1 MRFKQG
7 LLALLG
13 AAAVAFGASADPSV
27 TINSVRQN
35 YPWNNTVEINYT
47 IGGTKASSDTLYA
60 LSYSYATSTGGT
72 KTAIPASDMSGTAM
86 VDSDDFQISGTY
98 TAIWTAPA
106 GISTDT
112 AELTIEVQDVTEQGT
127 PATEANAT
135 YMVVRLD
142 NGKVYYRTW
151 ASQDAANTAY
161 NTDEYKTTKMVF
173 RKVPVGTYQT
183 GFSGESTG
191 NDPKSWNLSSFGSGK
206 SYWIGVFQVTQAQYE
221 LIGATA
227 GSTPSNFKSVSTG
240 GTFPDAYA
248 TTGLRPVEQVSWQDI
263 RDSSAASA
271 AVTLGGVTA
280 DSSGTFLQRLNAKTE
295 SGAGVTGFDLPTEVM
310 FEIAERAGATTKYWW
325 GSSQDAASNGQWH
338 TINSSNSG
346 SRTVEVG
353 RTIPNAWGLY
363 DMAGNVWEWCLD
375 QSDYSNDKQMA
386 NRTSPYVPYSG
397 GSSSNRRS
405 RGGGN
410 WNFAP
415 SNDYFAASYRGHA
428 TPSSRSN
435 YIGFRVARV
444 CP

>member
-72 KTAIPASDMSGTAM
+72 KTAIPASDMGGISM

-173 RKVPVGTYQT
+173 RKVPAGTYYVQD
-183 GFSGESTG
+183 SSSTTATMAK
-191 NDPKSWNLSSFGSGK
+191 D
-206 SYWIGVFQVTQAQYE
+206 YWIGIFEVTVGQYT
-221 LIGATA
+221 LMQ
-227 GSTPSNFKSVSTG
+227 N
-240 GTFPDAYA
+240 
-248 TTGLRPVEQVSWQDI
+248 
-263 RDSSAASA
+263 SAASVSA
-271 AVTLGGVTA
+271 TEANMKPQASVAWATLRYNSSSTSTLPTSTFAGNLNSASPIGKLNTLTASTAGG
-280 DSSGTFLQRLNAKTE
+280 KK
-295 SGAGVTGFDLPTEVM
+295 FDLPTEAMWEV
-310 FEIAERAGATTKYWW
+310 AARAMPAGDSSHATWQWFFGSADSTLGEYAWYSGNNSPSGTKKA
-325 GSSQDAASNGQWH
+325 G
-338 TINSSNSG
+338 TKK
-346 SRTVEVG
+346 
-353 RTIPNAWGLY
+353 PNDWGLY
-363 DMAGNVWEWCLD
+363 DVYGNVWEWCLD
-375 QSDYSNDKQMA
+375 SAGSGSAAMSYSQTPSVASGYYRRYRGGYYYND
-386 NRTSPYVPYSG
+386 
-397 GSSSNRRS
+397 SSSCRSGNR
-405 RGGGN
+405 
-410 WNFAP
+410 
-415 SNDYFAASYRGHA
+415 SNDYYH
-428 TPSSRSN
+428 RSN
-435 YIGFRVARV
+435 ASIGFRLASLV
-444 CP
+444 P